1 MATKE
6 PTLTPEFKTF
16 KHGVYDAV
24 IHGSMDD
31 SDSFIPYTH
40 YYKRGYDFGM
50 VLVSDRLGEEE

>member
-1 MATKE
+1 MSVNE
-6 PTLTPEFKTF
+6 PTLSPEFKAF

-24 IHGSMDD
+24 IHGRMDD

-50 VLVSDRLGEEE
+50 VIYSDKESEE